1 MDQPLE
7 LQNNQIIFKRAETVL
22 ISRYGLMNENTHN
35 KLRDRYLKPSWRIEA
50 EHFIMKRKLLGLPQS
65 KVAEDINISLADL
78 KKLEYGADFANRDII
93 AEVLKEYLQITS
105 I

>member
-1 MDQPLE
+1 MDQALE

-35 KLRDRYLKPSWRIEA
+35 KLWDKYLKPSWRIEA

-65 KVAEDINISLADL
+65 RVADDININLSDL
-78 KKLEYGADFANRDII
+78 RKLERGADFSNRDII